1 MESPMSQDQRVVD
14 TPEPLAGAQLEH
26 NTSVLSPNPT
36 FHKKHIPPKILL
48 HIITN
53 QAGGELES
61 LTPQRKLLNSIDK
74 VEKVIMEELGKLKR
88 TPSARKA
95 EMEKRVGTLMS
106 MR

>member
-14 TPEPLAGAQLEH
+14 SPEPLSGAQLEH

-36 FHKKHIPPKILL
+36 LHKKHCPPTPPKILL
-48 HIITN
+48 QIIAN
-53 QAGGELES
+53 QAGGEK
-61 LTPQRKLLNSIDK
+61 KLLNSIGK

-95 EMEKRVGTLMS
+95 EREKRVGTLMS